1 MLPFWVQLRPNLKKF
16 DRLLLDCGRCGQHVE
31 RLFAQASSIARERG
45 QVRQPTAEAVY
56 RQSVD
61 GLLAGRFLRAD
72 SERVPE
78 TPCWCAA
85 PALPLDL
92 RRRITAAPAPGA
104 SAAPCTTTPAPSP
117 ARLGDDQSVCLSDPR
132 SSGWERCAPPSTGF
146 IGRCHLLTG
155 EVAGGHTG

>member
-16 DRLLLDCGRCGQHVE
+16 ERLLLDCGRCSQHVE

-85 PALPLDL
+85 AAAGSSSSNNSGTSAGRIRRSMHNNTCAFTRPA
-92 RRRITAAPAPGA
+92 
-104 SAAPCTTTPAPSP
+104 
-117 ARLGDDQSVCLSDPR
+117 
-132 SSGWERCAPPSTGF
+132 W
-146 IGRCHLLTG
+146 
-155 EVAGGHTG
+155 